1 MLSAYEGYL
10 GAYIAY
16 RRVFAARHEL
26 YRSVYDIDWDEALS
40 RLRFLELQ
48 RFRGRD
54 NRTVASS
61 HGGGIHISPHTG
73 LLQLLTTYQG
83 ALRLVTL
90 SRFERGDNRLRGLML
105 TQSDRDRF
113 FEPAVSAI
121 FLERLDGKRRL
132 ADLERLVGPIGPDD
146 PAFAPAEAELS
157 AIERAGIFTRPSN

>member
-1 MLSAYEGYL
+1 
-10 GAYIAY
+10 
-16 RRVFAARHEL
+16 
-26 YRSVYDIDWDEALS
+26 
-40 RLRFLELQ
+40 
-48 RFRGRD
+48 
-54 NRTVASS
+54 
-61 HGGGIHISPHTG
+61 TG

-132 ADLERLVGPIGPDD
+132 TDLARPVGPPGPDD
-146 PAFAPAEAELS
+146 PAFATAESEL
-157 AIERAGIFTRPSN
+157 AGIERAGIFTRAGG